1 MIGRVLADRYKV
13 VASIGEGGMSR
24 VWRAQ
29 DLNTGKMVAVKVL
42 REEYRDDDL
51 FVRRF
56 EREAQAASRMTH
68 PNIANLLD
76 VGLEDDGTR
85 YLVIEYV
92 SGKTLKQFIQESGAI
107 RPETAAQII
116 IRVLAALQHAHQN
129 GVIHR
134 DIKPQNILIDK
145 EGTVKVTDFG
155 IARLA
160 NTQTMRQDTE
170 TVMGSVYYFS
180 PEQAR
185 GADVDEKSDIYSVG
199 VMFYEM
205 LTGEVPFTGDTP
217 VSIAMKHLQDD
228 PQKPSE
234 LNSAVSPALDFV
246 VLHAMGKRPRQ
257 RYASAADM
265 LRDVRLALEHPD
277 TILAARAEAERREH
291 EALSRER
298 RKKRVEKRTRRTRR
312 LLIGLLTL
320 LFLCFTAFAGFRL
333 MERVL
338 LSSRSRI
345 EVPSF
350 INMSLE
356 EGRLLAQELGLE
368 VYRRIDTTRDVVSEG
383 VIYDQSI
390 APGTFVD
397 SGTIITLIAYKSE
410 HTLSAPNL
418 VGLMVAD
425 ARNIAE
431 GMGLVVNYQYE
442 ASQAAEGMVV
452 SQSPLSGSGMDAG
465 DTIEITVSGGLVTI
479 PDLRGQTVINAYA
492 MINALSLHLKSSPH
506 DVLTD
511 DPSQVGRVIAQ
522 DPDPLSRVQSGF
534 GIELWVGV
542 QSSSLYRSDIRVD
555 LSEIKTET
563 EVSISL
569 DEIDG
574 TTSIP
579 YTRVHEKAEANPIV
593 VPVYSREQRSAYY
606 EVFFD
611 GLLVDSGYV
620 EFKTR

>member
-1 MIGRVLADRYKV
+1 
-13 VASIGEGGMSR
+13 MSR

-42 REEYRDDDL
+42 REEYRDDEI

-76 VGLEDDGTR
+76 VGLEADGTR

-92 SGKTLKQFIQESGAI
+92 SGKTLKQFVQESGAI
-107 RPETAAQII
+107 RPETAAQIV

-199 VMFYEM
+199 AMFYEL

-217 VSIAMKHLQDD
+217 VAIAMKHLQEE
-228 PQKPSE
+228 PQKPSA
-234 LNSAVSPALDFV
+234 LNPAVSPALDFV
-246 VLHAMGKRPRQ
+246 VLHAMEKRPRQ

-298 RKKRVEKRTRRTRR
+298 RKKRTEKRMRRTRR
-312 LLIGLLTL
+312 LLVGIFSLVL
-320 LFLCFTAFAGFRL
+320 LFLTAFAGFRI

-338 LSSRSRI
+338 LSSRRRI

-350 INMSLE
+350 INMNMDT
-356 EGRLLAQELGLE
+356 GAQLAAELGLE
-368 VYRRIDTTRDVVSEG
+368 VYRSTTPTADVGSDGIIFE
-383 VIYDQSI
+383 QTI
-390 APGTFVD
+390 APGTFVEP
-397 SGTIITLIAYKSE
+397 GTIITLKAFKSE
-410 HTLSAPNL
+410 DTLSAPKL
-418 VGLMVAD
+418 QGLMVAD
-425 ARNIAE
+425 ARGIAE
-431 GMGLVVNYQYE
+431 GLGLDVDYQYE
-442 ASQAAEGMVV
+442 ANQAAEGLVV
-452 SQSPLSGSGMDAG
+452 AQAPVPGTGMNPG
-465 DTIEITVSGGLVTI
+465 DTIVITVSGGLVTV
-479 PDLRGQTVINAYA
+479 PDLIGKPVTNAYA
-492 MINALSLHLKSSPH
+492 TINALSLHLKSSPH
-506 DVLTD
+506 DVRTD
-511 DPSQVGRVIAQ
+511 DPALVGRVVDQ
-522 DPDPLSRVQSGF
+522 SPDPGSQVQSGF

-542 QSSSLYRSDIRVD
+542 QTSALYRSDIRLD

-563 EVSISL
+563 EVSVSL
-569 DEIDG
+569 TDEDG
-574 TTSIP
+574 STSIT
-579 YTRVHEKAEANPIV
+579 YTMVHTKAEANPII
-593 VPVYSREQRSAYY
+593 VPVYSREERDAYY
-606 EVFFD
+606 EVHFD

-620 EFKTR
+620 QFR